1 MSKKKLR
8 MMAWAI
14 AVVLAFVPFLHGCAS
29 NTSQNVDPSGSEQQ
43 ATGSLSQAVHY
54 GQVSSINGDQVTVV
68 LGGLDDVKDSGGKK
82 TFTAGGDEIVFNRND
97 VSIVDATGAIVE
109 AEWLLPDDLIAM
121 TGAGE
126 GATFIPHKIEVLDIA
141 VAGVVA
147 DDARI
152 PQGL

>member
-14 AVVLAFVPFLHGCAS
+14 AVVLAFVPFLHGCVS
-29 NTSQNVDPSGSEQQ
+29 NTNQNAGSSTSDQQ
-43 ATGSLSQAVHY
+43 AEGSLSQAVHY
-54 GQVSSINGDQVTVV
+54 GQISSINGDQVTVV
-68 LGGLDDVKDSGGKK
+68 MGGLDDVKDGGGKK

-97 VSIVDATGAIVE
+97 VSMVDATGAIVE
-109 AEWLLPDDLIAM
+109 AGWLLPDDLIAM

-126 GATFIPHKIEVLDIA
+126 GVAFVPRKIEVLDIA